1 MIYNVFL
8 SNKAGKQYKKLDS
21 HIRDKIKSN
30 LDGLRKHPHKAFT
43 LSGKY
48 AGLRYL
54 KIVHKGVMY
63 RIVYDISEKSKEV
76 LIIFLG
82 TRENFYKELKRHLD

>member
-1 MIYNVFL
+1 MFSFRIRQE
-8 SNKAGKQYKKLDS
+8 SNIRNLIRI
-21 HIRDKIKSN
+21 IRDKIKSN
-30 LDGLRKHPHKAFT
+30 LDGLKKHPHKAFT

-63 RIVYDISEKSKEV
+63 RIVYDIFEKSKEV

-82 TRENFYKELKRHLD
+82 TREKFYKELKRHLD